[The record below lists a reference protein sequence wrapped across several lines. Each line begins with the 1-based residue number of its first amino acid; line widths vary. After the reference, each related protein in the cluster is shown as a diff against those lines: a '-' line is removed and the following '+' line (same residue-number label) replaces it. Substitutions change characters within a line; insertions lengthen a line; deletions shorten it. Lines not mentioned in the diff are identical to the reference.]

1 MGKLLN
7 AVVKYPVNK
16 IISTQYGER
25 VNIVCTCGEDEITIW
40 ADANSSKAEQ
50 LRTYKKGDMVL
61 VFDDNGKHKLLES
74 NTGNTSTNSSN
85 NGATTKAIKQNY
97 EPLTDDKKREIG
109 AFLAEQADLLAFCH
123 ECAYKAYNKRF
134 PHDPMDESE
143 SFALDSETIQK
154 AGMSLFITVQKR
166 FGI

>member
-74 NTGNTSTNSSN
+74 NTGNTSTNGSN

-97 EPLTDDKKREIG
+97 EPLSDDKKREIAAYVKDMTG
-109 AFLAEQADLLAFCH
+109 LYGFCLEQAKGMYKYDLSLTPDAIKDI
-123 ECAYKAYNKRF
+123 A
-134 PHDPMDESE
+134 
-143 SFALDSETIQK
+143 TT
-154 AGMSLFITVQKR
+154 LFITSQR
-166 FGI
+166 HFNL